1 MIVGHPASQKLNRGD
16 IVTHTQRLGS
26 RMLVMSIHSE
36 ELVYLWDGE
45 NFFLCRTH
53 FLQKMP

>member
-1 MIVGHPASQKLNRGD
+1 MLQRGD
-16 IVTHTQRLGS
+16 IVTHIQRLGS
-26 RMLVMSIHSE
+26 RMLIMSIHSE